1 MGVQLKAIIFCL
13 FLATTCSAQD
23 VFSVYARLAPPSPS
37 SGNGGQA
44 GIGFDGI
51 VQVNKH
57 ALLDLDA
64 SVVKEPKSYVGN
76 GWSVRAQAEGL
87 IGGSGVFVGG
97 GITSARHSNS
107 QYVKS
112 QYQPLLSTH
121 YRPRPFLDLYGSYL
135 FPASGNDNN
144 VQGWRGGYRGTF
156 QSVPKSKYGMFVQ
169 VEFTQFRFT
178 TAFGDRRKA
187 SGLMLGIGLS
197 RIVEK
202 IR

>member
-1 MGVQLKAIIFCL
+1 MFLKL
-13 FLATTCSAQD
+13 FLLSTFLTGTAFSQD
-23 VFSVYARLAPPSPS
+23 VFSVYSRLAPPSPS

-44 GIGFDGI
+44 GIGFDGV

-64 SVVKEPKSYVGN
+64 SIVKEPKSYVGN

-112 QYQPLLSTH
+112 QYQPLLSAH
-121 YRPRPFLDLYGSYL
+121 YRPRSFLDLYGSYL
-135 FPASGNDNN
+135 LPAMGNEND
-144 VQGWRGGYRGTF
+144 VQGWRVGYRGTF
-156 QSVPKSKYGMFVQ
+156 QSVPKSKYGLFIQ
-169 VEFTQFRFT
+169 AEFTQFRFL
-178 TAFGDRRKA
+178 TAFNDQRKA
-187 SGLMLGIGLS
+187 SGLMLGLGIS
-197 RIVEK
+197 RVVEK